1 MSAVD
6 ILMPV
11 LVIAGAIGVVA
22 IVYLGVAQMRD
33 ARRSRN
39 DNGRGAHMR

>member
-6 ILMPV
+6 IFVPV

-22 IVYLGVAQMRD
+22 IVYLGVAQVRD
-33 ARRSRN
+33 ARRSQR
-39 DNGRGAHMR
+39 DERRGTHMR